1 MRILLLNGADKS
13 HRKAEEI
20 CRFITETCETHGH
33 VVTEMVLRDMEITYW
48 LPESTGFHNTPGMC
62 RVENDMRKFVKK
74 LTRSHVVIA
83 VTPITCG
90 GYSFDL
96 NRVFQRSIPKK
107 IPHILNLK
115 KEAVREDAYEQSLR
129 YLAIGILS
137 EADEAQEKRFRKLVE
152 RSEAN
157 FNSQIVSS
165 RVILDSQPS
174 EVTREEVKRLLQEVV
189 LEKAEFPSRRKTKKL
204 PDPTKKK
211 AL

>member
-1 MRILLLNGADKS
+1 MRILLLNGADES
-13 HRKAEEI
+13 HRKAEEV
-20 CRFITETCETHGH
+20 CRFFSEACGTQGH

-48 LPESTGFHNTPGMC
+48 LPESHGFQNTPGMC

-96 NRVFQRSIPKK
+96 NRVFQRSIPRK
-107 IPHILNLK
+107 IPRLLNLR
-115 KEAVREDAYEQSLR
+115 KEMVREEEYEQNLS
-129 YLAIGILS
+129 YIAVGILP
-137 EADEAQEKRFRKLVE
+137 EADADQEKRFRKLVE

-157 FNSQIVSS
+157 FNSQAIRSS
-165 RVILDSQPS
+165 VILDSQPS
-174 EVTREEVKRLLQEVV
+174 EVTRKEVERLLESVGV
-189 LEKAEFPSRRKTKKL
+189 EKSDFPSRRKTKKL
-204 PDPTKKK
+204 PDPTEKK